1 MIDLSRLFIINPPRD
16 IFTLN
21 KEKVSY
27 NLFLIGLVIAF
38 FGSLNPW
45 FMWRIGQFYALL
57 ACGFVIGSM
66 MISATMKKTIFDW
79 DNYLFSIIAYI
90 VLIYYQSF
98 VNEQNLTSY
107 IFHLFN
113 ICIFY
118 SLFRINKKGLYRLS
132 TILAKSMA
140 IILSISIPFFALYI
154 LGFPLP
160 SINANFGEL
169 YTFSNYFFFLID
181 DRDLF
186 TIIPRFQAIF
196 LEPGQM
202 GTATALLLLMQHG
215 QWKKWYNIILIIGT
229 LMSFSLAAYVL
240 FIVAV
245 FLNLW
250 MQGKDIIKKLCISV
264 AIIATVVIGSFYY
277 NDGFNL
283 VHDLIVIRMEIED
296 GEMAGDNRIQK
307 DTQAEYETFLQSSD
321 IIFGKNFER
330 EWGGAGYKM
339 FFLDYGIVGIL
350 LLAAFYIIS
359 LHSPNKRAYISA
371 LIIGTLNFAVRDF
384 PLWYAFY
391 VPLLCTSRNSSI
403 TYIGDTDSNNVNKEE
418 S

>member
-1 MIDLSRLFIINPPRD
+1 M
-16 IFTLN
+16 
-21 KEKVSY
+21 
-27 NLFLIGLVIAF
+27 
-38 FGSLNPW
+38 
-45 FMWRIGQFYALL
+45 
-57 ACGFVIGSM
+57 
-66 MISATMKKTIFDW
+66 
-79 DNYLFSIIAYI
+79 SI
-90 VLIYYQSF
+90 V
-98 VNEQNLTSY
+98 
-107 IFHLFN
+107 
-113 ICIFY
+113 
-118 SLFRINKKGLYRLS
+118 
-132 TILAKSMA
+132 
-140 IILSISIPFFALYI
+140 LSISIPFFVLYI

-160 SINANFGEL
+160 STNANFGEL
-169 YTFSNYFFFLID
+169 YSFSNYFFFLID
-181 DRDLF
+181 DRNLF
-186 TIIPRFQAIF
+186 TIIPRFHAIF

-202 GTATALLLLMQHG
+202 GTTTALLLLMQHG

-240 FIVAV
+240 FMVAI

-250 MQGKDIIKKLCISV
+250 IQGKNIIKKLCISV
-264 AIIATVVIGSFYY
+264 ATIATVGIGSIYY
-277 NDGFNL
+277 NDGYNL

-296 GEMAGDNRIQK
+296 GKMAGDNRVQV

-321 IIFGKNFER
+321 IFFGKNLER

-350 LLAAFYIIS
+350 LLAIFYIIS

-403 TYIGDTDSNNVNKEE
+403 TDIDDIDSNVKKEE
-418 S
+418 P

>member
-1 MIDLSRLFIINPPRD
+1 MIDLNRLFIIKLPRD

-21 KEKVSY
+21 KEKVCY

-45 FMWRIGQFYALL
+45 FMWPIGQFYAFL

-66 MISATMKKTIFDW
+66 MISATMKNTIFNR

-90 VLIYYQSF
+90 VLIYYQNY

-118 SLFRINKKGLYRLS
+118 SLFRINKEGLYRLS
-132 TILAKSMA
+132 TVLAKSMS
-140 IILSISIPFFALYI
+140 IVLSISIPFFVLYI

-160 SINANFGEL
+160 STNANFGEL
-169 YTFSNYFFFLID
+169 YSFSNYFFFLID
-181 DRDLF
+181 DRNLF
-186 TIIPRFQAIF
+186 TIIPRFHAIF

-202 GTATALLLLMQHG
+202 GTTTALLLLMQHG

-240 FIVAV
+240 FMVAI

-250 MQGKDIIKKLCISV
+250 IQGKNIIKKLCISV
-264 AIIATVVIGSFYY
+264 ATIATVGIGSIYY
-277 NDGFNL
+277 NDGYNL

-296 GEMAGDNRIQK
+296 GKMAGDNRVQV

-321 IIFGKNFER
+321 IFFGKNLER

-350 LLAAFYIIS
+350 LLAIFYIIS

-403 TYIGDTDSNNVNKEE
+403 TDIDDIDSNVKKEE
-418 S
+418 P